1 MFWSTAWTATD
12 LDVKSGQ
19 IRDRVRNLGQFSV
32 PSDLVFFSGQALKIR
47 DCSKKFGTDGH
58 LSLSCSPIVSCILT
72 VSLFLDDKGKGKGRA
87 LVIAPHSRHGHL
99 RGDQVHGAHHAA
111 SHIPALYLPSRSWY
125 SFTDPE
131 RMEGWVSPGPGC
143 KEQLANGC
151 YATACGRR

>member
-1 MFWSTAWTATD
+1 MINCILINSLTLGTSLT
-12 LDVKSGQ
+12 LN
-19 IRDRVRNLGQFSV
+19 RDKFGTGFGIWDNSASRVISY
-32 PSDLVFFSGQALKIR
+32 FFSGQALKIR

-131 RMEGWVSPGPGC
+131 RMEG
-143 KEQLANGC
+143 
-151 YATACGRR
+151 